1 MSDDT
6 SVLDHPIWHALS
18 TVHAHFA
25 EGDDLA
31 KRYPFDVSPLAAV
44 REQSPQAYASLSK
57 LLGPEEAAVFFLDAP
72 PKVPEGWR
80 LLNNFEMH
88 QMICHTPPT
97 HTLVPDS
104 AIEPLGDSDILEMRQ
119 LAEATEPGPF
129 RNRTIEFGGYHGI
142 HDAGRLVSM
151 TGPRLRVPGFTE
163 VSAVCTYPEYRG
175 RGYAQALVSAVS
187 QGIFA
192 RGETPILGVRLDNS
206 SAVRVYKRAGFT
218 VRRNLHVVVVK
229 RPL

>member
-1 MSDDT
+1 MHI
-6 SVLDHPIWHALS
+6 LDHPIWHALS

-44 REQSPQAYASLSK
+44 TEQSPHAYASLGE

-80 LLNNFEMH
+80 LLHNFEMH

-97 HTLVPDS
+97 QTSLPDS
-104 AIEPLGDSDILEMRQ
+104 VIEPLGNSDILEMRQ

-129 RNRTIEFGGYHGI
+129 RNRTIEFGGYQGI
-142 HDAGRLVSM
+142 RDAGRLVSM
-151 TGPRLRVPGFTE
+151 TGQRLRVPGFTE

-175 RGYAQALVSAVS
+175 RGYAQALVSTVS
-187 QGIFA
+187 RGIFA
-192 RGETPILGVRLDNS
+192 RGETPILGVRLDNP
-206 SAVRVYKRAGFT
+206 AVRVYKRVGFT